1 MEDLIAQ
8 EKFEIE
14 VLDRMNSANLLNP
27 LVFVGGSMLRLCYG
41 LNRFSIDLDFWFR
54 KKVDPESF
62 FVACQET
69 FSHYYR
75 LKDAAQKHNTLL
87 FEFASRD
94 YPRGLKVEIR
104 KEIKQVQT
112 EDAIAFSRYSWH
124 QVAVRAVALPDMM
137 REKIQALLERGEI
150 RDCFDIEFLL
160 RRGVE
165 IDAEP
170 EVCADLIK
178 TVEGFR
184 KQDFT
189 VKLASLLEDEDRR
202 FYITNGFTFLLT
214 YLRGK
219 LTG

>member
-1 MEDLIAQ
+1 MDDLIAQ

-14 VLDRMNSANLLNP
+14 VLDRMNSAKLLNP
-27 LVFVGGSMLRLCYG
+27 LVFIGGSMLRLCYG

-54 KKVDPESF
+54 KEVDPESF
-62 FVACQET
+62 FVSCQEM
-69 FSHYYR
+69 FSRFYR

-104 KEIKQVQT
+104 KEIKQVKT
-112 EDAIAFSRYSWH
+112 EDTIAFSRYSWQ
-124 QVAVRAVALPDMM
+124 QVLVRAIALQDMM
-137 REKIQALLERGEI
+137 REKIQALLDRGEI

-170 EVCADLIK
+170 GVCTNLIK

-184 KQDFT
+184 KQDYT
-189 VKLASLLEDEDRR
+189 VKLGSLLEDKDRR
-202 FYITNGFTFLLT
+202 FYITNGFAFLLT

-219 LTG
+219 LAG